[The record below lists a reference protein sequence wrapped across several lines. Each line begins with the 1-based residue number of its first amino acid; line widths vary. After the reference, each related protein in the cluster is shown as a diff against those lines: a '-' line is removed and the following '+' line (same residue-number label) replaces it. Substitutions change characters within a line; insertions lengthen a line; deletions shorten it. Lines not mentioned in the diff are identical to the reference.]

1 MQQVVSSRASKPL
14 LFVLIDSGRSITEVG
29 AATKSDFDKNKLRTM
44 SHYQINFADAC
55 PVVPRD
61 QT

>member
-1 MQQVVSSRASKPL
+1 MQQIVPSCASKPL
-14 LFVLIDSGRSITEVG
+14 LFFLIDSLCSIAEVG
-29 AATKSDFDKNKLRTM
+29 AATKSDFDKNKLGPIG
-44 SHYQINFADAC
+44 HYQINFADAS